1 MFGRRYVPNWMGGWC
16 LKKEWH
22 QGKKRKNKVDAEE
35 IDRVLCAFAV
45 APWWWF
51 GHTRDLRVVVVVSCY
66 HGTPLNQPVA
76 TTKKH
81 AAATLTMAQK
91 PHHDESVL
99 AAFLANPCQLPRIC
113 Q

>member
-1 MFGRRYVPNWMGGWC
+1 MPKWMGGWC

-51 GHTRDLRVVVVVSCY
+51 GHSDAVFL
-66 HGTPLNQPVA
+66 HGQKIHSER
-76 TTKKH
+76 KKNEWK
-81 AAATLTMAQK
+81 QK
-91 PHHDESVL
+91 HESRGTIK
-99 AAFLANPCQLPRIC
+99 F
-113 Q
+113 

>member
-1 MFGRRYVPNWMGGWC
+1 MFGRRYVPKWMDGWC

-51 GHTRDLRVVVVVSCY
+51 GHTRDLRVVVVVDI
-66 HGTPLNQPVA
+66 GLV
-76 TTKKH
+76 
-81 AAATLTMAQK
+81 
-91 PHHDESVL
+91 ESHFNIHIFNTCKTV
-99 AAFLANPCQLPRIC
+99 
-113 Q
+113 

>member
-1 MFGRRYVPNWMGGWC
+1 MFGRRYVPKWMGGWC

-66 HGTPLNQPVA
+66 HLHLDSSGHSKGGSKSKIQ
-76 TTKKH
+76 
-81 AAATLTMAQK
+81 
-91 PHHDESVL
+91 
-99 AAFLANPCQLPRIC
+99 
-113 Q
+113 

>member
-1 MFGRRYVPNWMGGWC
+1 M
-16 LKKEWH
+16 KKEWH

-66 HGTPLNQPVA
+66 HDDFVAAMVHTILTLSLPSTAPRGTTPTREA
-76 TTKKH
+76 
-81 AAATLTMAQK
+81 
-91 PHHDESVL
+91 
-99 AAFLANPCQLPRIC
+99 RR
-113 Q
+113 

>member
-1 MFGRRYVPNWMGGWC
+1 MFGRRYVPKWMGGWC

-51 GHTRDLRVVVVVSCY
+51 GHTRDLRVVVVFSCY
-66 HGTPLNQPVA
+66 RHSN
-76 TTKKH
+76 
-81 AAATLTMAQK
+81 
-91 PHHDESVL
+91 VL
-99 AAFLANPCQLPRIC
+99 KLEWSYLGRDAP
-113 Q
+113 